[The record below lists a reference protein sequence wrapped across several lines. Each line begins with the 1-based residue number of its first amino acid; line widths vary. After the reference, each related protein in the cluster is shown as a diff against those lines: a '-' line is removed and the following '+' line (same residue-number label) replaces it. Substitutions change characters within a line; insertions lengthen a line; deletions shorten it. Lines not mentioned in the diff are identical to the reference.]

1 MASDL
6 ILVEADGKC
15 QVLAGST
22 SVLGTSYT
30 NVHCGP
36 KKHCMKE
43 ERKGKQG
50 ILPSP

>member
-15 QVLAGST
+15 QILAGST

-30 NVHCGP
+30 MCIVAP
-36 KKHCMKE
+36 KNIVWKK
-43 ERKGKQG
+43 
-50 ILPSP
+50 L